1 MQASFHAVTANR
13 TDQVMYGDMAQQRSE
28 PLSNITT
35 FMGEKESFSNF
46 YPCSINVFDQQF
58 QSAEH
63 AYQYMKAKH
72 HGMDDLAETI
82 KRQQRAC
89 GTKQLAKDVIKVQDS
104 WKAVRVDMMRSI
116 IKAKAEQVDEYRR
129 DLLTSGKNIIA
140 EAVPGEF
147 FWSCGLS
154 KESIKQPEDWPG
166 KNMMGKLHM
175 ELREKLWQP
184 SSVKRKAND
193 WQPSSVKRKVNDWQP
208 SSVKRMINDEQSSS
222 NDASSSIQISSNLW
236 VSVEDGEYGRYIK
249 IKRGEK
255 WLCLSASLWKIIN
268 RNLDKLRDVGQ
279 VLYLTKEKRLEV
291 ISYNGRRYVSFVHK
305 RPYQDSVYTTYTNF
319 NDDEWA
325 MLLEKMNSINTM
337 LNDAMDCNVCQNLK
351 RPIYVTKDNRMA
363 GTKLTKEQLEDIQEY
378 NIGVQNQLGLTCTY
392 CGVEGYMNDECH
404 CHRYDCN
411 ICEPD
416 NFCSCCAS
424 MLVYPAI

>member
-1 MQASFHAVTANR
+1 M
-13 TDQVMYGDMAQQRSE
+13 MYGDMAQQRSE

-104 WKAVRVDMMRSI
+104 WKAVRVDAMRSI

-129 DLLTSGKNIIA
+129 DLLKSGKNIIA

-147 FWSCGLS
+147 FWSCGLG
-154 KESIKQPEDWPG
+154 KESIRQPEDWPG

-175 ELREKLWQP
+175 ELRKSVQQKVDDWQP
-184 SSVKRKAND
+184 SSVKRKADD

-208 SSVKRMINDEQSSS
+208 SSVKH
-222 NDASSSIQISSNLW
+222 NDASSSIQISSNLT
-236 VSVEDGEYGRYIK
+236 VSVQKGDYGLYIRIQRK
-249 IKRGEK
+249 NR
-255 WLCLSASLWKIIN
+255 WMCLAESLWKIILAN
-268 RNLDKLRDVGQ
+268 VQKLQTIGQ
-279 VLYLTKEKRLEV
+279 VLHLTKIKRLEV
-291 ISYNGRRYVSFVHK
+291 INYMDKRYVSFVQQRLGFNFK
-305 RPYQDSVYTTYTNF
+305 SYINF
-319 NDDEWA
+319 NDSEWA
-325 MLLEKMNSINTM
+325 TLMEAIPAINTV

-363 GTKLTKEQLEDIQEY
+363 DTKLTKEQLEDIQEY